1 MLKDLSSSSNIE
13 WCMKSKPLVKS
24 AENIRR
30 TVS

>member
-13 WCMKSKPLVKS
+13 WCMKSKPLVRS
-24 AENIRR
+24 VENIRR